1 MDFMNSSNTEDPEVK
16 LGQAEHQ
23 KIRKNNLGNGGLPK
37 LTGGYEMRVYWFEI
51 FECVRK
57 ICLVGLPVFVEP
69 GSSTQL
75 IVGLLICFISY
86 GMYASYEPYVKDSDD
101 WLQKVCQFALFFS
114 LVSSI
119 ALKLESDSSTEALGS
134 LLLFTLAVPPVSA
147 FLFQSGLDFEKGC
160 HVSYIKEKAIGC
172 FTSTLGRCFD
182 HYLREKNV
190 VHNIEVETAESCT
203 AAAKVSDQE
212 SAAKLER
219 SARASSLEP
228 VVEEHEVS
236 PAVHDVSPTRET
248 ASESVAVT
256 VLEV

>member
-69 GSSTQL
+69 GSSAQL
-75 IVGLLICFISY
+75 IVGLLVCFISY
-86 GMYASYEPYVKDSDD
+86 GMYASYEPYIKDSDD
-101 WLQKVCQFALFFS
+101 WLAKVCQVSLFFS

-119 ALKLESDSSTEALGS
+119 ALKVESDSSTEALGV
-134 LLLFTLAVPPVSA
+134 LLVFTLMVPPVTA
-147 FLFQSGLDFEKGC
+147 FLFESGLDFEAGC
-160 HVSYIKEKAIGC
+160 YVSYIKKKAINWFKC
-172 FTSTLGRCFD
+172 TLGSCLDRCFG
-182 HYLREKNV
+182 EKGV
-190 VHNIEVETAESCT
+190 VEVVTTKVSCT
-203 AAAKVSDQE
+203 SAADVSKQE

-219 SARASSLEP
+219 SARASSSEP
-228 VVEEHEVS
+228 VAEEYEVS
-236 PAVHDVSPTRET
+236 PAVHDVSPTSET